1 MILSGIHDFSVL
13 ETGFRLKA
21 YRNDNFFWG
30 SCKRLGSSC
39 LSKVTALMELSADF
53 TLIFAKFVIFFL
65 VLNREAGIIFVPGVQ
80 ARWAGCKALVV
91 GF

>member
-1 MILSGIHDFSVL
+1 
-13 ETGFRLKA
+13 
-21 YRNDNFFWG
+21 
-30 SCKRLGSSC
+30 
-39 LSKVTALMELSADF
+39 MELSADF

-80 ARWAGCKALVV
+80 ARLAGCKALVV